1 MDIAGCSLAEL
12 VNDPLIGLVMKS
24 DGVDRCELELLL
36 ERVAHERLRATRLAN
51 PCRPRLLTAETVPC
65 SHC

>member
-24 DGVDRCELELLL
+24 DGVERCELELLL
-36 ERVAHERLRATRLAN
+36 ERIARERWQATGLAQ
-51 PCRPRLLTAETVPC
+51 PCRPPAPTTGTLP
-65 SHC
+65 